1 MLVLFTAFPAP
12 ITVLSTKYVPVN
24 SHSMNKDG
32 GLVLQ
37 FQLKMKKKKKKN
49 QTADRCS
56 WERQFWLKY
65 PESAVGKA
73 LSVFFGSLNTQ
84 NILKGTEITERKE
97 AAFVYIF
104 IQFEILVILFSSSPN
119 LGCYSCLMPKGL

>member
-37 FQLKMKKKKKKN
+37 FQLKMKKKKKIKLL
-49 QTADRCS
+49 TGV
-56 WERQFWLKY
+56 
-65 PESAVGKA
+65 PGKGN
-73 LSVFFGSLNTQ
+73 FG
-84 NILKGTEITERKE
+84 
-97 AAFVYIF
+97 
-104 IQFEILVILFSSSPN
+104 
-119 LGCYSCLMPKGL
+119 